1 MMRLIFILFFLKG
14 ILFGCALCSVYTP
27 KTHVTTSIKADK
39 THIKTL
45 DINWSFASEFTKEL
59 MQLYDLDLDAKFNA
73 KELKLIEDA
82 LIAYLEP
89 KNFLT
94 TITYS
99 PTVEKNQ
106 NEPLKQEAILNENIK
121 KESNKFQIK
130 SYKMVYKDGVLSF
143 DYSIDLDY
151 KIYDKNSLFVHIFDN
166 ENYFF
171 IIFDE
176 KKQLLNIPYKVSKK
190 TNLNDVTFSIEAP
203 TLSTFE
209 KEEALNKV
217 EIKKQIVESKIIDEQ
232 IKIEEKQQVLE
243 EKVKEESLLD
253 KFTQNVKIY
262 LVNIEK
268 GEDKWAL
275 LFLLVA
281 SSLIFNTS
289 AFFSGS
295 LGPNNLSKKPFSF
308 SVVFAFS
315 TSS

>member
-45 DINWSFASEFTKEL
+45 DINWSFAAAFTKEL
-59 MQLYDLDLDAKFNA
+59 MQLYDLDLDGKFNE

-130 SYKMVYKDGVLSF
+130 NYKMVYKNGVLSF

-151 KIYDKNSLFVHIFDN
+151 KIYDKNSLFIHIFDN

-190 TNLNDVTFSIEAP
+190 TNLNDVTFTIDAP

-217 EIKKQIVESKIIDEQ
+217 EIQKQIVEDKILDEQ
-232 IKIEEKQQVLE
+232 IKIEEKVQVVE
-243 EKVKEESLLD
+243 QKVKEESLLD

-262 LVNIEK
+262 LVKIEK
-268 GEDKWAL
+268 G
-275 LFLLVA
+275 
-281 SSLIFNTS
+281 
-289 AFFSGS
+289 
-295 LGPNNLSKKPFSF
+295 
-308 SVVFAFS
+308 
-315 TSS
+315 